1 MTESSAEATNAG
13 VVTRPPIIY
22 GAGLIAV
29 LVLHW
34 FWPIP
39 VMGRGGPL
47 WGALALSIIGIAI
60 ILLAAR
66 TLVAGGTNVDPV
78 LPTTAIVTAGP
89 YRLSRNPIYVGL
101 TLVYLGL
108 TAALNTWWS
117 VILLVPILA
126 IMHLGVVRREERYLE
141 RKFGEPYRHYRAR
154 VRRYL

>member
-1 MTESSAEATNAG
+1 MTEPSAEATSAG

-22 GAGLIAV
+22 GAGLIAT

-34 FWPIP
+34 LWPMPI
-39 VMGRGGPL
+39 VGRGGPV
-47 WGALALSIIGIAI
+47 WGALALSIVGIAI

-78 LPTTAIVTAGP
+78 RPTTAIVTAGP
-89 YRLSRNPIYVGL
+89 YGLSRNPIYVGL

-108 TAALNTWWS
+108 TSAFNTWWG
-117 VILLVPILA
+117 VIMLVPILA
-126 IMHLGVVRREERYLE
+126 VMHLGVVRREERYLE
-141 RKFGEPYRHYRAR
+141 RKFGEPYRAYCSR